1 MVLIAVLCPHC
12 RSDDV
17 VRHGKNKNGIQVY
30 RCRNKECKKT
40 RFQLEYK
47 NKACYL
53 DTDKK
58 IVEMAINGSGVRDT
72 AEVLE
77 ISTSTVIDRLK
88 KKKSSITK

>member
-12 RSDDV
+12 ESNDV
-17 VRHGKNKNGIQVY
+17 VRHGKNKNGVQVY

-40 RFQLEYK
+40 RFQLAYK

-53 DTDKK
+53 DTTKK
-58 IVEMAINGSGVRDT
+58 IVEMAINGSGIRDT

-77 ISTSTVIDRLK
+77 ISTSTVLDRLK
-88 KKKSSITK
+88 KKRSSINR